1 MKENV
6 VVMHDA
12 ILRSIFDRNMIRCFL
27 MHFIYEMNMSILLL
41 WLRYDINLFEK
52 HGAWILDVNTN
63 SISFKCH
70 SIRVTFK
77 FYAVLVALCTPE
89 PCSMDSLGTQ
99 HCTNFESHSYRV
111 TFETNA
117 SSITSSIHAHALS
130 IENWLYHILT
140 KLTTYHGY
148 DRYLTRQICFLS
160 RRQWHDY
167 YPIEEYIALPAK
179 CHVKNLWCMKVIKN
193 PIWSANS

>member
-1 MKENV
+1 MSRYLKSSCLHAFWLNNFILRKKIFFMKENV

-41 WLRYDINLFEK
+41 WLKYDINLFEK
-52 HGAWILDVNTN
+52 
-63 SISFKCH
+63 
-70 SIRVTFK
+70 
-77 FYAVLVALCTPE
+77 
-89 PCSMDSLGTQ
+89 
-99 HCTNFESHSYRV
+99 
-111 TFETNA
+111 
-117 SSITSSIHAHALS
+117 HALS

-140 KLTTYHGY
+140 ELTTNHGY

>member
-41 WLRYDINLFEK
+41 WLKYDINLFEK
-52 HGAWILDVNTN
+52 H
-63 SISFKCH
+63 
-70 SIRVTFK
+70 
-77 FYAVLVALCTPE
+77 AL
-89 PCSMDSLGTQ
+89 
-99 HCTNFESHSYRV
+99 
-111 TFETNA
+111 
-117 SSITSSIHAHALS
+117 
-130 IENWLYHILT
+130 LYHILT
-140 KLTTYHGY
+140 ELTTNHGY

-167 YPIEEYIALPAK
+167 TTLQMS
-179 CHVKNLWCMKVIKN
+179 C
-193 PIWSANS
+193 